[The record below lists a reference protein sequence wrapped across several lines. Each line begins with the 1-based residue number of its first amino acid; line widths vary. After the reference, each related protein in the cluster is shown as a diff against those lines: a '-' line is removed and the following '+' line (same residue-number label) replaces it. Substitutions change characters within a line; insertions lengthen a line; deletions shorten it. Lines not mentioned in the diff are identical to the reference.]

1 MEKWIVEFNGKKS
14 DPVSMVRV
22 FHKAVSMYVKE
33 KGVVSKKEV
42 LSELVPL
49 SRMYSESRRN
59 KLLITKDEY
68 TALVSEHKSN
78 KNRYVY
84 DEPLSLVNE
93 NNNSEFYYCS
103 TQFSDNKNGSLFQEL
118 IAHLGCKGFS
128 FIKMDDGD
136 FELTNNVNVITPNN
150 NAIIHGKDSNC
161 YHVRYADNVSE
172 DERVPELASILEA
185 ELERIIGYALDVL
198 KLEGLEF
205 ERLPVVLKKELP
217 RDESVFIS
225 DESKAKML
233 FNKVNILNQ
242 KPTLEEIN
250 RIISKDTLI
259 TKKHGSYYSF
269 PKHIVIFF
277 NNFDA
282 QNIEE
287 YISKII
293 GVLAH
298 EVFHFIHNLIITDD
312 KFDKNDENAVI
323 LKEALADF
331 FSYSYLI
338 FNQRKRTY
346 HINTA
351 RNMFNNWVEYFGSPW
366 KYAYALYF
374 FIINKKYT
382 GFIDDFSQLNT
393 LGIIDKFKDVL
404 YRTNQDNTS
413 ISLLKLIN

>member
-1 MEKWIVEFNGKKS
+1 MN
-14 DPVSMVRV
+14 
-22 FHKAVSMYVKE
+22 
-33 KGVVSKKEV
+33 V
-42 LSELVPL
+42 L
-49 SRMYSESRRN
+49 
-59 KLLITKDEY
+59 
-68 TALVSEHKSN
+68 
-78 KNRYVY
+78 
-84 DEPLSLVNE
+84 
-93 NNNSEFYYCS
+93 
-103 TQFSDNKNGSLFQEL
+103 Q
-118 IAHLGCKGFS
+118 
-128 FIKMDDGD
+128 
-136 FELTNNVNVITPNN
+136 
-150 NAIIHGKDSNC
+150 
-161 YHVRYADNVSE
+161 
-172 DERVPELASILEA
+172 
-185 ELERIIGYALDVL
+185 
-198 KLEGLEF
+198 LEGLEF

-259 TKKHGSYYSF
+259 TKKQGSYYSF

-298 EVFHFIHNLIITDD
+298 EVFHFIHNLIINDD

-338 FNQRKRTY
+338 FNQKERTY
-346 HINTA
+346 HTNTA

>member
-1 MEKWIVEFNGKKS
+1 MSSPPTAAEAIDPIVIYNPSPDSQFNYEVPNLRSLGYLVEF
-14 DPVSMVRV
+14 
-22 FHKAVSMYVKE
+22 
-33 KGVVSKKEV
+33 
-42 LSELVPL
+42 
-49 SRMYSESRRN
+49 
-59 KLLITKDEY
+59 
-68 TALVSEHKSN
+68 
-78 KNRYVY
+78 
-84 DEPLSLVNE
+84 
-93 NNNSEFYYCS
+93 
-103 TQFSDNKNGSLFQEL
+103 
-118 IAHLGCKGFS
+118 
-128 FIKMDDGD
+128 
-136 FELTNNVNVITPNN
+136 
-150 NAIIHGKDSNC
+150 
-161 YHVRYADNVSE
+161 
-172 DERVPELASILEA
+172 
-185 ELERIIGYALDVL
+185 
-198 KLEGLEF
+198 
-205 ERLPVVLKKELP
+205 
-217 RDESVFIS
+217 
-225 DESKAKML
+225 
-233 FNKVNILNQ
+233 
-242 KPTLEEIN
+242 
-250 RIISKDTLI
+250 
-259 TKKHGSYYSF
+259 
-269 PKHIVIFF
+269 VIFF

-404 YRTNQDNTS
+404 YGTNHDNTS

>member
-1 MEKWIVEFNGKKS
+1 MNCIANY
-14 DPVSMVRV
+14 
-22 FHKAVSMYVKE
+22 AVAYFDLVKY
-33 KGVVSKKEV
+33 
-42 LSELVPL
+42 
-49 SRMYSESRRN
+49 R
-59 KLLITKDEY
+59 
-68 TALVSEHKSN
+68 A
-78 KNRYVY
+78 
-84 DEPLSLVNE
+84 
-93 NNNSEFYYCS
+93 NS
-103 TQFSDNKNGSLFQEL
+103 
-118 IAHLGCKGFS
+118 
-128 FIKMDDGD
+128 
-136 FELTNNVNVITPNN
+136 VNVSCT
-150 NAIIHGKDSNC
+150 DC
-161 YHVRYADNVSE
+161 HVASKV
-172 DERVPELASILEA
+172 ELQACCNTH
-185 ELERIIGYALDVL
+185 
-198 KLEGLEF
+198 F
-205 ERLPVVLKKELP
+205 
-217 RDESVFIS
+217 
-225 DESKAKML
+225 
-233 FNKVNILNQ
+233 
-242 KPTLEEIN
+242 
-250 RIISKDTLI
+250 
-259 TKKHGSYYSF
+259 
-269 PKHIVIFF
+269 KHIVIFF

-298 EVFHFIHNLIITDD
+298 EVFHFIHNLIIKDD

-404 YRTNQDNTS
+404 YGTNHDNTS